1 MGMSGCRQTSF
12 YHNAAI
18 FIGSQMPGELHG
30 VKRDLLA
37 AHILRGNGLLHSEC
51 VSRSRITQG
60 MKYIQLQMLT
70 TSN

>member
-1 MGMSGCRQTSF
+1 
-12 YHNAAI
+12 
-18 FIGSQMPGELHG
+18 MPGELHG